1 MMSNRGD
8 EAGFTVN
15 YNPKN
20 IKTWVVGD
28 LGGGNPN
35 IKVSE
40 LKKGQTL
47 QGDALVIDTDGDG
60 KLSVKDYVLRAPN
73 ISATSVRINSD
84 KTIEFNSLGLG
95 AVLGMATGN
104 QPREMTLQK
113 LAEDLSGSKKGTTNF
128 NRYNFGGMPFKSLF
142 R

>member
-8 EAGFTVN
+8 EAGFTIN
-15 YNPKN
+15 YNPNHVKA
-20 IKTWVVGD
+20 WVVGD

-35 IKVSE
+35 LKVSA
-40 LKKGQTL
+40 LKQGQTL

-60 KLSVKDYVLRAPN
+60 KVSLKDYVLRAPN

-84 KTIEFNSLGLG
+84 KTVEFNSLGLG
-95 AVLGMATGN
+95 SLLGNFTGN
-104 QPREMTLQK
+104 QPRKITLQQ
-113 LAEDLSGSKKGTTNF
+113 LAEDLSGSKKGTANF

>member
-1 MMSNRGD
+1 MMSNRRD
-8 EAGFTVN
+8 EAGFTIN
-15 YNPKN
+15 HNPKN
-20 IKTWVVGD
+20 IKAWVVGD

-35 IKVSE
+35 LKVSP
-40 LKKGQTL
+40 LKQGQTL

-60 KLSVKDYVLRAPN
+60 KVSLKDYVLRAPN

-84 KTIEFNSLGLG
+84 KTVEFNSLGLG

-113 LAEDLSGSKKGTTNF
+113 LAEDLSGSKTGTAYF
-128 NRYNFGGMPFKSLF
+128 NRYNFGGTPFKSLF